1 MSAAERQQ
9 TNDFDARQQLEQA
22 LGRMPDLIVGNAL
35 CLDFANTVEPR
46 GGLRPSPSPAEQAR
60 ANWRDYLRDYDDV
73 ILWALLVGFV
83 TDETATNL
91 LRKIAEAPDE
101 ATVLFERAIAL
112 REAIY
117 AVFWQIAHG
126 DAPAADDLAVLQREY
141 VAALAAATLQRDG
154 ENFRWTLPDQD
165 ALELPLR
172 KVALSAVELL
182 TTADPARIKSC
193 PGVPGNPMACAW
205 LFHDT
210 SKNRSRHW
218 CTIQDCGGVTKAR
231 RLTERRRK
239 QRTHSI

>member
-1 MSAAERQQ
+1 MATATSRPA
-9 TNDFDARQQLEQA
+9 TNFDARKRLEQA

-46 GGLRPSPSPAEQAR
+46 GGLHPQPSPAEREQ
-60 ANWRDYLRDYDDV
+60 ANWRDYLRDYGGIV
-73 ILWALLVGFV
+73 LWSLLVGAV
-83 TDETATNL
+83 TDDVATAL
-91 LRKIAEAPDE
+91 LRKIEDAPDE
-101 ATVLFERAIAL
+101 AAALFERAIAL

-141 VAALAAATLQRDG
+141 VAALAAASLQLDG
-154 ENFRWTLPDQD
+154 ERFRWTLPDQD

-172 KVALSAVELL
+172 MVALSAVDLL

-218 CTIQDCGGVTKAR
+218 CAMQDCGGVTKAR
-231 RLTERRRK
+231 RLTERRRQ
-239 QRTHSI
+239 QRARI